1 MNAAKVTS
9 NIRFA
14 KVQERMAVQTRDL
27 DRRLDVC
34 GQIYLQT
41 SNKRIKKKAKNAIS
55 SHIASLNL
63 IIQEVADVLN
73 TKDYSIARIMRLQKD
88 LRRQVMSGTARMKS
102 MDALI
107 SDSLYVTYSEESME
121 EAGHLLIDMAN
132 WKLDQLQEFA

>member
-41 SNKRIKKKAKNAIS
+41 SNKRIKKKAKNTIS

-73 TKDYSIARIMRLQKD
+73 TQDYSIARIMRLQKD

-121 EAGHLLIDMAN
+121 EAGLLLIDMAN